1 MPDFISSWTYSD
13 NFRDIIQG
21 FAYLVDKASM
31 QDLQRCAALVH
42 LVAKPLILPL
52 NAAIME
58 VQDKTS
64 GDNLEEGQMPTID
77 R

>member
-1 MPDFISSWTYSD
+1 MPDFISSWTYSE
-13 NFRDIIQG
+13 NFRDIVQG
-21 FAYLVDKASM
+21 FAYLIDKAST
-31 QDLQRCAALVH
+31 QDLQRCASLVH

-58 VQDKTS
+58 VKDKTS
-64 GDNLEEGQMPTID
+64 AENLEEGQMPNID